1 MKQIIEIIII
11 VHSSWREANVLR
23 PNTNSDVSEWPNLWK
38 KIQKNMNHQQMW
50 KIQHTETDI
59 YDHVLT
65 SKILENQLKEK
76 ASKFTPADQKWK
88 GKISK

>member
-1 MKQIIEIIII
+1 MRYTMRADKADCWNHNYCTQWGLILI
-11 VHSSWREANVLR
+11 VISLNDLIYG
-23 PNTNSDVSEWPNLWK
+23 K

-50 KIQHTETDI
+50 KMQHTETNI
-59 YDHVLT
+59 YDHVLI

-76 ASKFTPADQKWK
+76 ASKFMPADQKWK